1 MSRIVGWCLKN
12 KSVVLLAA
20 VLLIGGGGY
29 SATQL
34 NQELLPDI
42 EFPLV
47 TVQTPVPGA
56 GPDLV
61 DEQVT
66 QEIESAVEGLGS
78 VESLESN
85 STQGFSFVAVEF
97 SLDTDTDDAEQELQS
112 ALEGLELPEQAG
124 SPEVSAQSASDFPV
138 VNVSLEAGDRSL
150 TQLTEYAE
158 TEAVP
163 NLEEV
168 DGVGSVELLGGSE
181 QQIKVDLDT
190 DSLKERGVPAEAVVG
205 AISGAGGST
214 PVGEVEIDGLTAPV
228 VTETGLGGI
237 EALRELPVGGGA
249 AAVAAPVAPS
259 GGAPSGAPSSVAP
272 SGEASSGEM
281 PSGEAPEPVLLKDV
295 ADVSESEAN
304 LAGISRA

>member
-12 KSVVLLAA
+12 KSVELLAA
-20 VLLIGGGGY
+20 VLLIGGGEY

-85 STQGFSFVAVEF
+85 STQGFSFVAFEF
-97 SLDTDTDDAEQELQS
+97 SLDTDTDEAEQELQS

-150 TQLTEYAE
+150 TQLTE
-158 TEAVP
+158 
-163 NLEEV
+163 
-168 DGVGSVELLGGSE
+168 
-181 QQIKVDLDT
+181 
-190 DSLKERGVPAEAVVG
+190 
-205 AISGAGGST
+205 
-214 PVGEVEIDGLTAPV
+214 
-228 VTETGLGGI
+228 
-237 EALRELPVGGGA
+237 
-249 AAVAAPVAPS
+249 
-259 GGAPSGAPSSVAP
+259 
-272 SGEASSGEM
+272 
-281 PSGEAPEPVLLKDV
+281 
-295 ADVSESEAN
+295 
-304 LAGISRA
+304 